1 VPTSTVDQ
9 AVAPVT
15 LRDEIDAAK
24 KELDALVPAS
34 RPTQDAVDLVGGIN
48 TTASHIN
55 TISSTYLEPLKVFN
69 TVVSTIANV
78 LYHILLGVTS
88 RLNLYAGPP
97 LHSAG
102 VGASHRCRSG
112 MLSSRQRH
120 ASHSTVR

>member
-1 VPTSTVDQ
+1 MDQ

-15 LRDEIDAAK
+15 LCDEIDAAGK
-24 KELDALVPAS
+24 KLDAVVPPS
-34 RPTQDAVDLVGGIN
+34 RATQDAVGLVGEID

-88 RLNLYAGPP
+88 RLTFIHRSTLTLRWRWGFSPVPLRYAF
-97 LHSAG
+97 
-102 VGASHRCRSG
+102 
-112 MLSSRQRH
+112 
-120 ASHSTVR
+120 

>member
-15 LRDEIDAAK
+15 LRDEIDAAGK
-24 KELDALVPAS
+24 KLDAVVPPS
-34 RPTQDAVDLVGGIN
+34 RATQDTVGLVGEID

-78 LYHILLGVTS
+78 PHHI
-88 RLNLYAGPP
+88 
-97 LHSAG
+97 
-102 VGASHRCRSG
+102 
-112 MLSSRQRH
+112 
-120 ASHSTVR
+120 

>member
-1 VPTSTVDQ
+1 VDQ

-15 LRDEIDAAK
+15 LRDEIDAAGK
-24 KELDALVPAS
+24 KLDAVVPPS
-34 RPTQDAVDLVGGIN
+34 RATQDAVGLVGEID

-88 RLNLYAGPP
+88 RLTFIHRSTLTLRWRWGFSPVPLRYAF
-97 LHSAG
+97 
-102 VGASHRCRSG
+102 
-112 MLSSRQRH
+112 
-120 ASHSTVR
+120 